1 MINTFNGVVKDTKK
15 LYGKIKDFYSN
26 LKHMSIWLSSLVTL
40 ITFAIIASIVS
51 FFFYMIY
58 MNLGNTVLLV
68 TVCATVIYGLI
79 ARFISIDR
87 WSR

>member
-58 MNLGNTVLLV
+58 VNLGNTVC
-68 TVCATVIYGLI
+68 TTVIYSLI
-79 ARFISIDR
+79 AIFISIDR